1 MLFRF
6 VGSLALMTVLGVSE
20 VPLVAGGSLPTRE
33 EVLEGVF
40 PGASFVAERLFLTA
54 AQLEKVE
61 ELAGTEISSALWAR
75 YLIERDGVLVGSAYV
90 DTHVV
95 RTKKQSLLFCLDAEG
110 RIKRIEATA
119 FLEPPEYQA
128 SEAWLRQFEQER
140 LDEELRLQR
149 AIQPLTGATLT
160 AAAVSRAA
168 RRILAIDSIV
178 GLERDGNP

>member
-1 MLFRF
+1 MRSAIDPLFRCF
-6 VGSLALMTVLGVSE
+6 LILMLATAVGCGSEDGEGDDDPIETVDAGIQPPDECNVSI
-20 VPLVAGGSLPTRE
+20 VDPIDDDNCCPDGANATNDNDCAPVCGNG
-33 EVLEGVF
+33 VLEGAEECDDGNTD
-40 PGASFVAERLFLTA
+40 PGDGCDGACASEV
-54 AQLEKVE
+54 
-61 ELAGTEISSALWAR
+61 
-75 YLIERDGVLVGSAYV
+75 
-90 DTHVV
+90 
-95 RTKKQSLLFCLDAEG
+95 
-110 RIKRIEATA
+110 EATA